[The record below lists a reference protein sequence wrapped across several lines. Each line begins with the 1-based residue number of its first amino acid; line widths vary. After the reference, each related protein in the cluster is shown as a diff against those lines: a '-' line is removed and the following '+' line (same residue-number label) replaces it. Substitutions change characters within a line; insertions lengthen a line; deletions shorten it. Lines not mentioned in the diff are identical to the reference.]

1 MVVGAVD
8 LLHCVSATVKLD
20 VSDYMHMF
28 REIDRKGMGECIVT
42 PAAIFQLFD
51 TMHEPLDE
59 KYEKKILKEIEKAN
73 DFSSS
78 WDGDLT
84 LEGFIQWLKSGEKVA
99 QKLVFAAVTL
109 KEQELQR
116 SLFDQLDDDSS
127 GEITAEELAIL
138 GKVAR
143 IELTTEET
151 DQAFLEMDVDGGG
164 AKQADVVHLNPGA
177 THAVSCILL
186 TQPLWHDRDRIC
198 VF

>member
-1 MVVGAVD
+1 
-8 LLHCVSATVKLD
+8 
-20 VSDYMHMF
+20 MF

-59 KYEKKILKEIEKAN
+59 QYEKKILKEIEKAN

-99 QKLVFAAVTL
+99 QKLVFAAVHL

-127 GEITAEELAIL
+127 GEITTEEIAIL

-143 IELTTEET
+143 IELTTEQT

-164 AKQADVVHLNPGA
+164 AREADVIHLGPDA
-177 THAVSCILL
+177 LI
-186 TQPLWHDRDRIC
+186 
-198 VF
+198 